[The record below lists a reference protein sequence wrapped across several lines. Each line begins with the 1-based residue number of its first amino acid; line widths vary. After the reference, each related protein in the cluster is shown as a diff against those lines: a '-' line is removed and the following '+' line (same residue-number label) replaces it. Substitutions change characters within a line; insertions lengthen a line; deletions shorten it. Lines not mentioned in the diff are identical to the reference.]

1 MQFFNIK
8 VKHHHTYGPHHVLES
23 LSCSDDEDNGSFAV
37 DVILQV
43 SKGKYVGD
51 VRVRVHK
58 TPKYSVHTQSCER
71 AVRQV
76 AQSNQAEGMAR

>member
-51 VRVRVHK
+51 VRV
-58 TPKYSVHTQSCER
+58 
-71 AVRQV
+71 
-76 AQSNQAEGMAR
+76 